1 MVVRKILR
9 RPILAGEKYRVFSPL
24 AFSPTFAQNHPFQ
37 LFSST
42 GVLCSN
48 SKGSYHSF
56 AHQSVKGVAHNIS
69 MTRPGNFPLCRAKA
83 AEHEESKH
91 CTPSSRPSPQGEGE
105 SAAASLKNLRRDW
118 PDGQPIIWK
127 RAKGV
132 PSPRGRPEF
141 NAKTPRRRDAKKN
154 EKIELIF
161 SFAPLFLCVFALKVF
176 IAFVR
181 RRRGQARVTT

>member
-1 MVVRKILR
+1 
-9 RPILAGEKYRVFSPL
+9 
-24 AFSPTFAQNHPFQ
+24 
-37 LFSST
+37 
-42 GVLCSN
+42 
-48 SKGSYHSF
+48 
-56 AHQSVKGVAHNIS
+56 

-83 AEHEESKH
+83 AEDEVSKH
-91 CTPSSRPSPQGEGE
+91 CTPSSRPSIHTLTRSSTTLSHLMGEGYEGE
-105 SAAASLKNLRRDW
+105 SSAASLKNLRRDW

-141 NAKTPRRRDAKKN
+141 NAKTPRRRGAKKN
-154 EKIELIF
+154 EKFEPIF
-161 SFAPLFLCVFALKVF
+161 SFAPLCLCVFALKVF